1 MINNVRKLALI
12 VFDESYNI
20 IDRYNLDSNT
30 DLSGLGYS
38 LKVSTIST
46 DIEDYITKI
55 IQQKRNITFKY
66 FSDTGYS
73 GGNSLVAWCEKNINK
88 MVCLEYN
95 DTQRP
100 LYMRGLIISNDK
112 SELDIF
118 KSLPQQLTFQPLTPF
133 FEKVENEV
141 EIRVSSIGKSYPYK
155 YPYCYGLNIIE
166 NNEITN
172 TYIKEAPLVVEI
184 FGVIEDPI
192 ITLRDENDD
201 IYNEV
206 RFNDVSLSV
215 GEKIIINSLEKK
227 IWFDDGTGDLVD
239 YYYKVDGGYD
249 SYLRAKPL
257 TTSKIGINLLA
268 GDSGYLKARRL
279 QYKL

>member
-20 IDRYNLDSNT
+20 IDRYNLDSVT
-30 DLSGLGYS
+30 DISGLGYS
-38 LKVSTIST
+38 LKVSTIDT
-46 DIEDYITKI
+46 DIEGYITKVV
-55 IQQKRNITFKY
+55 QQKRNITFKY

-73 GGNSLVAWCEKNINK
+73 GGNSLIAWVEKNIENL
-88 MVCLEYN
+88 VCLEYN
-95 DTQRP
+95 DTQRI
-100 LYMRGLIISNDK
+100 LYMRGLIINNDK
-112 SELDIF
+112 SELDLF
-118 KSLPQQLTFQPLTPF
+118 KALPQQLTFQPLTPF

-141 EIRVSSIGKSYPYK
+141 YIRVSSTGKSYPYF
-155 YPYCYGLNIIE
+155 YPYSYGLNIIE

-172 TYIKEAPLVVEI
+172 TYIKEAPLVVTI
-184 FGVIEDPI
+184 FGEIENPI

-201 IYNEV
+201 VYNEI
-206 RFNDVSLSV
+206 RFSDVSLTASQ
-215 GEKIIINSLEKK
+215 KIIINSLEKK
-227 IWFDDGTGDLVD
+227 IWFDDGTGVLVD

-257 TTSKIGINLLA
+257 TTSKIGINLTA